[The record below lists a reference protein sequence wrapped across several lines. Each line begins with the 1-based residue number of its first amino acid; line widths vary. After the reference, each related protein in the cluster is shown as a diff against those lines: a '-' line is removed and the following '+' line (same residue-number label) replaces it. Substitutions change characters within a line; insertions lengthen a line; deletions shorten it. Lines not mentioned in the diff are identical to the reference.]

1 MAEKIPLNFY
11 RRVTKKL
18 KRSPESIYTAPSDRA
33 STIISS
39 IGSNT
44 TNENRSISL
53 SISSAD
59 SNETFLT
66 IPNIPLDPL
75 EYNNLLPSKLVIGE
89 GDVIVASA
97 DIDDL
102 ATINDPGLFW
112 LFDIPTG
119 ITNIDMQLGITSPAQ
134 VITNW
139 GSTDYRIRITN
150 ENFDLWSAPSVSGS
164 LANNTAFFGPTVGAL
179 NWVQGIYIEPTNN
192 PSGNVTVRRMDS
204 TVVEKQYFDT
214 TYYART
220 ELSGVNF
227 GSTLLWQFTGG
238 GDGFIGVQNDYI
250 KPLEPYLGKQVNV
263 TFWARASQPTKIFSE
278 TQVHSDEVVPN
289 TGLWTPVQWKIFDIG
304 TTWQQY
310 QHVYIL
316 PTYEQV
322 VRAGYNPG
330 AVDVNNPQYIPLSAS
345 NSLPPLSSWQT
356 QVDIKTLWTLGS
368 HIRHGNHPNR
378 PPFPGTAMSVAE
390 LSSIINVAVTNGYY
404 DIAAV
409 TFSIGDGSGN
419 FTTQLSSGLQTA
431 EFTYDPTIETDT
443 NITLSILES
452 INTP

>member
-44 TNENRSISL
+44 TNGNRSISL

-59 SNETFLT
+59 TSETFLT

-112 LFDIPTG
+112 LFDIPTD
-119 ITNIDMQLGITSPAQ
+119 ITDVDMQLGITSPAQ

-150 ENFDLWSAPSVSGS
+150 ENFDEWSAPVIGPLPISAGFIDQ
-164 LANNTAFFGPTVGAL
+164 NTGAL
-179 NWVQGIYIEPTNN
+179 NWIQGIQIQASNN
-192 PSGNVTVRRMDS
+192 PSGNVVVKRMDS
-204 TVVEKQYFDT
+204 TIVEKQYFDT

-238 GDGFIGVQNDYI
+238 GDGFICTQNDYI
-250 KPLEPYLGKQVNV
+250 KPIEPFLGKQVNL

-278 TQVHSDEVVPN
+278 TQVHSDQP
-289 TGLWTPVQWKIFDIG
+289 LWTPVQWKIFDIG

-310 QHVYIL
+310 QHVYTF

-322 VRAGYNPG
+322 VRAAYNPG
-330 AVDVNNPQYIPLSAS
+330 LVDVNNPQYIPLSAS
-345 NSLPPLSSWQT
+345 NSLPPISSWQT
-356 QVDIKTLWTLGS
+356 QVDIKTLWSLGS

-390 LSSIINVAVTNGYY
+390 LSSVINVAVTDGYY
-404 DIAAV
+404 DVAAV
-409 TFSIGDGSGN
+409 TFNIGSGI
-419 FTTQLSSGLQTA
+419 FTTQLSSGTQTT
-431 EFTYDPTIETDT
+431 EFTYDPTLETDT

-452 INTP
+452 INTQ